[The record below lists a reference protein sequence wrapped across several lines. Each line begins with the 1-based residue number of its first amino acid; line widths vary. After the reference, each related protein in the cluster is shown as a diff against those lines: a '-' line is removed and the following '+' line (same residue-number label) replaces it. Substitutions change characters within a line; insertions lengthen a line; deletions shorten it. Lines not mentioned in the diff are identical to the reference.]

1 MALKKRN
8 KVSPEFSMSSLT
20 DIIFLLLIFFMLT
33 SSLVSPEAINLKL
46 PSNKTISTV
55 EQFNKIK
62 LKIDRKGRYK
72 INGRTHTIKGVSDI
86 LDKAIS
92 KSGNPKKV
100 TLSIEPD
107 ANAPVEKVVEIFD
120 KALTLDINPVLAA
133 QKFVD

>member
-46 PSNKTISTV
+46 PSNKTITSV
-55 EQFNKIK
+55 EKLDKIK

-72 INGRTHTIKGVSDI
+72 INGRTYTIKGVNGI

-120 KALTLDINPVLAA
+120 RALTLDINPVLAA